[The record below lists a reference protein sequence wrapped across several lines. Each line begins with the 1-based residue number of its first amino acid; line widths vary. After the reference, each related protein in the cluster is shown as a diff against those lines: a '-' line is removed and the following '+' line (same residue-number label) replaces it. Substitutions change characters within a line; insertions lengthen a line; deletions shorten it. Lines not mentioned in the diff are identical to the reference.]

1 MLLEDVVKPR
11 RNVLLDRLKLAS
23 GREEILEAAML
34 FRAWDDVVA
43 VLENT
48 PREAEEE
55 LKKEGD
61 YIYG

>member
-1 MLLEDVVKPR
+1 M
-11 RNVLLDRLKLAS
+11 DRLKLAS